1 MQNDSV
7 RKEAVRKHA
16 LEFLKGNHTMVVSTV
31 SPSGEPHAATMY
43 YIADDDFNIYFM
55 TASKSRKAVNLRA
68 NDHIAFVVGTGP
80 EVVTIQGSGTAMPL
94 DEHEA
99 LVFYGL
105 FERIA
110 PESSPRQWPLLRLAK
125 EGDGFS
131 TFRITPASMV
141 LLTVDKEKYPDI
153 AHDEFHIVI

>member
-1 MQNDSV
+1 MENDTI
-7 RKEAVRKHA
+7 RQEAIRKHA
-16 LEFLKGNHTMVVSTV
+16 LEFLKSNYIMVVSTV
-31 SPSGEPHAATMY
+31 SPSREPHAATMY
-43 YIADDDFNIYFM
+43 YVADDDFNIYFM
-55 TASKSRKAVNLRA
+55 TAAKSRKAANLRA
-68 NDHIAFVVGTGP
+68 NSKIAFVIGTGP

-125 EGDGFS
+125 KGDAFS

-141 LLTVDKEKYPDI
+141 LLNVHKEKYPDI
-153 AHDEFHIVI
+153 APDEFHVVI